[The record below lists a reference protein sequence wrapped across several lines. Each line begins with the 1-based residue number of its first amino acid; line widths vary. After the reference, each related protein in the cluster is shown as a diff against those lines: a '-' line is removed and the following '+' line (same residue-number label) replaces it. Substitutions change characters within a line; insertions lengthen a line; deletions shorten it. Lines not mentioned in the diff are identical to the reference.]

1 MNFKENRPIYMQIA
15 DRIADEVLS
24 GALQADSRIPS
35 VREYAATVEV
45 NANTVVRSYD
55 YLQQKGVIYN
65 RRGLGYFVAPDAV
78 KIVHDIR
85 REQLLGYEL
94 KQVMRQLASIGI
106 SPDELKE
113 IYANYLKSNNE

>member
-85 REQLLGYEL
+85 REQLLGDEL
-94 KQVMRQLASIGI
+94 KLVMRQLASIGI
-106 SPDELKE
+106 SPDELKD

>member
-24 GALQADSRIPS
+24 GALQADSQIPS

-85 REQLLGYEL
+85 REQLLGDEL